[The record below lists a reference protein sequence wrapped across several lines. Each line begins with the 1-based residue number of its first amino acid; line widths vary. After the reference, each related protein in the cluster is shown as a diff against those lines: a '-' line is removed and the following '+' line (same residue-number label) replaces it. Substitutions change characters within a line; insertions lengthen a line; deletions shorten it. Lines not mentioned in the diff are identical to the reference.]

1 MEECKIIEELNKS
14 KGYDIA
20 LLTTFNFDTVYFERA
35 VFRVLNNNGIKKVS
49 VFVDQNELNSALQTD
64 RSSEI
69 GKKYAV
75 NPVEINK
82 AFHPKLILLLGK
94 SQAKL
99 FVMSANLTVSGFST
113 NREIFNCFEMDSK
126 NMENLELIRSA
137 ADFFI
142 ELYHTTYRQDEMLFD
157 EIKRLPYLRGNAG
170 NSETVLIHNLV
181 KPILSQITTT
191 VPNAE
196 RIDIAVPYYDN
207 NLTALNKIREQY
219 PNTRINLYLQN
230 RKTRIK
236 DKAARDLG
244 VNTLIYDTIGERPAF
259 YHGKVFRFIT
269 SDKEYILYGSANCT
283 ASAILKTPKTD
294 GNVEC
299 DILEFGDK
307 GAFDGFFEA
316 FLNPCEDE
324 VSFDLLTYNS
334 DNTNKFFFRYGV
346 AEDNYVKLYIGCHNK
361 PSSFTVLWR
370 GVEQPYTSENDSIV
384 IKLPL
389 EEVAQVET
397 ESDFSL
403 DIQYEDKTE
412 TLICWYNNAEIISIN
427 REKERKGAV
436 YKFNPFSTGSDFY
449 NDRTAILKW
458 IAMTPEEVEEEVH
471 VMAVMHPDNT
481 DDDPEDADDDEGVI
495 DYTIPEKSC
504 VDKYEQYMYA
514 QKCCTSLAN
523 DYFGRHETQGNR
535 TSSGVH
541 NNNAASDEK
550 DNENAWNVVPLPE
563 ERRFVRFV
571 KYRVNL
577 MLRPEF
583 VKRDD
588 FLRYWNGTH
597 LFFNIF
603 DKYHNAA
610 DTHNLFTDE
619 YIVETKAKL
628 LYATLSKAYPN
639 DYIEDIMT
647 IVFRSFLEACLLV
660 PMDKQENANTKKLYK
675 NMVRILDKKH
685 DIRESYEDYFKNSIK
700 YVSFTKYNDILA
712 AEKLADSLFGYMPF
726 EKICDIISDV
736 HGLCNVNYSSKE
748 MIVEVETDSIRN
760 YMNLERVKYL
770 MPLTDYVR
778 IKGRP
783 AALKIILNNTKP
795 AYNNYTHAKQIIYY
809 IDLKNRKYSQTIIRA
824 SGKQEKTGTLRY

>member
-1 MEECKIIEELNKS
+1 MEERKIIDELNKS
-14 KGYDIA
+14 NGYDIA

-35 VFRVLNNNGIKKVS
+35 VFRVLNDNGIKKVS
-49 VFVDQNELNSALQTD
+49 VFVDQNELNSALQTA

-126 NMENLELIRSA
+126 NTENLGLIHSA

-142 ELYHTTYRQDEMLFD
+142 ELYHSTYRQDEALFN
-157 EIKRLPYLRGNAG
+157 EIKRLPYLRGNVG
-170 NSETVLIHNLV
+170 NSQAALIHNLFT
-181 KPILSQITTT
+181 PIFAQLTEA
-191 VPNAE
+191 VPSAE

-207 NLTALNKIREQY
+207 YLSALSKFREQY
-219 PNTRINLYLQN
+219 PNAQINLYLQN

-236 DKAARDLG
+236 EKAASDLG
-244 VNTLIYDTIGERPAF
+244 AKTFIYDTIGERPAF
-259 YHGKVFRFIT
+259 YHGKVIRFVT
-269 SDKEYILYGSANCT
+269 TEKDYILYGSANCT

-299 DILEFGDK
+299 DVLEIGDK

-316 FLNPCEDE
+316 FLNPCEGE
-324 VSFDLLTYNS
+324 ASFDLLTYCSNG
-334 DNTNKFFFRYGV
+334 TNKFFFRYGV
-346 AEDNYVKLYIGCHNK
+346 AEYNYVKLYIGCHNK
-361 PSSFTVLWR
+361 PSIFSIIWR
-370 GVEQPYTSENDSIV
+370 GIEQPYTSENGSIA

-389 EEVAQVET
+389 EEVAQAET

-449 NDRTAILKW
+449 KDRMAILKW
-458 IAMTPEEVEEEVH
+458 ISMTPEEAEEESL
-471 VMAVMHPDNT
+471 VMAMMHPNNS
-481 DDDPEDADDDEGVI
+481 DDDPEDADDDEGVV
-495 DYTIPEKSC
+495 DYVIPES
-504 VDKYEQYMYA
+504 VYEKYEQYIYA
-514 QKCCTSLAN
+514 QKCCTTLAN
-523 DYFGRHETQGNR
+523 DYFGRSKQQGSR
-535 TSSGVH
+535 ASSSEH
-541 NNNAASDEK
+541 TNNENSDGK
-550 DNENAWNVVPLPE
+550 NDENAWNRVPLSE
-563 ERRFVRFV
+563 EKRFVRFV

-583 VKRDD
+583 IKRDD

-610 DTHNLFTDE
+610 DTRNLFTDD
-619 YIVETKAKL
+619 YIAETKAKL
-628 LYATLSKAYPN
+628 LHATLSKTYSN
-639 DYIEDIMT
+639 EYIEDIIT
-647 IVFRSFLEACLLV
+647 IVFRSLLEACLLI
-660 PMDKQENANTKKLYK
+660 PMNKEENANTKKLYK
-675 NMVRILDKKH
+675 KMVRTLDKKY
-685 DIRESYEDYFKNSIK
+685 DLRESFSEYIRNSIP
-700 YVSFTKYNDILA
+700 YVSFTKYSDIIA

-726 EKICDIISDV
+726 EKIVAMISDAHGFCDIR
-736 HGLCNVNYSSKE
+736 YSGKE
-748 MIVEVETDSIRN
+748 MIVKSETDSIKE
-760 YMNLERVKYL
+760 YMNLKRIRYL
-770 MPLTDYVR
+770 LPLTDYVR
-778 IKGRP
+778 VKSRP
-783 AALKIILNNTKP
+783 STLRIILNNTNP
-795 AYNNYTHAKQIIYY
+795 VHNNYTHAKQIIYD
-809 IDLKNRKYSQTIIRA
+809 IDLKRRKYTQTIIRV
-824 SGKQEKTGTLRY
+824 SGKQEKTTPKRY

>member
-1 MEECKIIEELNKS
+1 MEERKILDELNAS

-35 VFRVLNNNGIKKVS
+35 VFRALNDNGIKKVS
-49 VFVDQNELNSALQTD
+49 VFVDQNELNTAMQTA
-64 RSSEI
+64 RSLEI

-126 NMENLELIRSA
+126 NTENLGLIRSA

-142 ELYHTTYRQDEMLFD
+142 ELYYSTHRQDEALFD
-157 EIKRLPYLRGNAG
+157 EIKRLPYLRGSVG
-170 NSETVLIHNLV
+170 NSQATLIHNLV
-181 KPILSQITTT
+181 TPIFTQINEA

-196 RIDIAVPYYDN
+196 QIDIAVPYYDN
-207 NLTALNKIREQY
+207 YLSALNKIREQY
-219 PNTRINLYLQN
+219 PDARINLYLQN

-244 VNTLIYDTIGERPAF
+244 ANTFIYDTIGERPAF
-259 YHGKVFRFIT
+259 YHGKVIRFVT
-269 SDKEYILYGSANCT
+269 TEKDYILYGSANCT

-299 DILEFGDK
+299 DVLEIGDK

-324 VSFDLLTYNS
+324 VSFDLLTYSPN
-334 DNTNKFFFRYGV
+334 NTNKFYFRYGV

-361 PSSFTVLWR
+361 PSNFSIIWR
-370 GVEQPYTSENDSIV
+370 GVEQPYTSENDSIA

-389 EEVAQVET
+389 EEVAQAET

-403 DIQYEDKTE
+403 DIQYEDKTD

-427 REKERKGAV
+427 REKERKDAV

-449 NDRTAILKW
+449 KDRTAILKW
-458 IAMTPEEVEEEVH
+458 ISMTPEEAEEESL
-471 VMAVMHPDNT
+471 VMAMMHPDNS
-481 DDDPEDADDDEGVI
+481 DDEPEDADDDEGVV
-495 DYTIPEKSC
+495 DYVIPES
-504 VDKYEQYMYA
+504 VYEKYEQYIYA
-514 QKCCTSLAN
+514 QKCCTSIAN

-550 DNENAWNVVPLPE
+550 DNENAWNRVPLSE
-563 ERRFVRFV
+563 EKRFVRFV

-619 YIVETKAKL
+619 YIAETKAKL
-628 LYATLSKAYPN
+628 LDATLSKSYPN
-639 DYIEDIMT
+639 EYKDDIIT
-647 IVFRSFLEACLLV
+647 IVFRSLVEACLLI
-660 PMDKQENANTKKLYK
+660 PMDKEEAANTKKLYK
-675 NMVRILDKKH
+675 KMVRLLDKKY
-685 DIRESYEDYFKNSIK
+685 DLRESYSDYTLP
-700 YVSFTKYNDILA
+700 YMDYTKYQESSA
-712 AEKLADSLFGYMPF
+712 AKSFIDGLFGYMPF
-726 EKICDIISDV
+726 DKIIKMISDV
-736 HGLCNVNYSSKE
+736 HGFCYINYFGKE

-783 AALKIILNNTKP
+783 ATMRLILNNTKP
-795 AYNNYTHAKQIIYY
+795 AHNYTQAKQIIYY

-824 SGKQEKTGTLRY
+824 SGKQEKTGTIRY

>member
-35 VFRVLNNNGIKKVS
+35 VFRVLNDNGIKKVS
-49 VFVDQNELNSALQTD
+49 VFVDQNELNSALQTA
-64 RSSEI
+64 RSLEI

-99 FVMSANLTVSGFST
+99 FVMSANLTVSGFNT

-126 NMENLELIRSA
+126 NTENLGLIRSA

-142 ELYHTTYRQDEMLFD
+142 ELYHSTYRQDEALFN
-157 EIKRLPYLRGNAG
+157 EIKRLPYLRGNVG
-170 NSETVLIHNLV
+170 NSQAALIHNLFT
-181 KPILSQITTT
+181 PIFAQLTET
-191 VPNAE
+191 VPSAE

-207 NLTALNKIREQY
+207 YLSALSKFREQY
-219 PNTRINLYLQN
+219 PNAQINLYLQN

-236 DKAARDLG
+236 EKAASDLG
-244 VNTLIYDTIGERPAF
+244 AKTFIYDTIGERPAF
-259 YHGKVFRFIT
+259 YHGKVIRFVT
-269 SDKEYILYGSANCT
+269 AEKDYILYGSANCT

-299 DILEFGDK
+299 DVLEFGEK
-307 GAFDGFFEA
+307 GAFDGFFGA
-316 FLNPCEDE
+316 FLNLCEGE
-324 VSFDLLTYNS
+324 VSFDLLTYSSNG
-334 DNTNKFFFRYGV
+334 TNKFFFRYGV

-361 PSSFTVLWR
+361 PSNFSIIWR
-370 GVEQPYTSENDSIV
+370 GVEQPYTSENDSFV

-389 EEVAQVET
+389 DEVAQAET

-403 DIQYEDKTE
+403 DIQYEDKTD
-412 TLICWYNNAEIISIN
+412 TLICWYNNTEIIAIN

-449 NDRTAILKW
+449 KDRTAILKW
-458 IAMTPEEVEEEVH
+458 VSMTQEEMDEEAR
-471 VMAVMHPDNT
+471 VMDLIHPDNS
-481 DDDPEDADDDEGVI
+481 DDDPEDADDDEGVV
-495 DYTIPEKSC
+495 DYVIPESVC
-504 VDKYEQYMYA
+504 EKYEQYIYA

-523 DYFGRHETQGNR
+523 DYFGRSKQQGNR
-535 TSSGVH
+535 ALSSERT
-541 NNNAASDEK
+541 N
-550 DNENAWNVVPLPE
+550 NENSYGKNNEDAWNRVPLSE
-563 ERRFVRFV
+563 EKRFVRFV

-583 VKRDD
+583 VERDD

-603 DKYHNAA
+603 DKYNNAV
-610 DTHNLFTDE
+610 DTRHLFTDD
-619 YIVETKAKL
+619 YIAETKAKL
-628 LYATLSKAYPN
+628 LYATLLKSYPN
-639 DYIEDIMT
+639 EYIEDIIT
-647 IVFRSFLEACLLV
+647 IVFRSLLEACLLV

-675 NMVRILDKKH
+675 KMVRILDKKY
-685 DIRESYEDYFKNSIK
+685 DLRERFSIYIRNSIPFI
-700 YVSFTKYNDILA
+700 SFTKYNDILA

-726 EKICDIISDV
+726 EKIVAMISDV
-736 HGLCNVNYSSKE
+736 HSQSKVSYSGKE
-748 MIVEVETDSIRN
+748 MIIEVETDSIRN
-760 YMNLERVKYL
+760 FMNLERVKYL

-783 AALKIILNNTKP
+783 QFLKIILNNSKSD
-795 AYNNYTHAKQIIYY
+795 YISNYAKKVIYT
-809 IDLKNRKYSQTIIRA
+809 IDLKNQKYTQILIRA
-824 SGKQEKTGTLRY
+824 TGKQEKTKPQKYI